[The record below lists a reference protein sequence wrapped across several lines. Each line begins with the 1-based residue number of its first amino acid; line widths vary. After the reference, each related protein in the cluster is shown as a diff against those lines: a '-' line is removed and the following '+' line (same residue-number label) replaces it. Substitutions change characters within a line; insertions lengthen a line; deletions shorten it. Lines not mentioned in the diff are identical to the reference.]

1 MPHVRQH
8 WYCPEAQ
15 PRRIISRQG
24 VRFYRPMGEVKTLYY
39 RKDGRWIRAGLLCL
53 NCLLFVPDPKFTL
66 PTPTFPGNR
75 KNSNIVDDGKK
86 D

>member
-1 MPHVRQH
+1 
-8 WYCPEAQ
+8 
-15 PRRIISRQG
+15 
-24 VRFYRPMGEVKTLYY
+24 MGEVKTLYY

>member
-39 RKDGRWIRAGLLCL
+39 RKGGCWARAGLLCL
-53 NCLLFVPDPKFTL
+53 NCLLFIPDPSFTP
-66 PTPTFPGNR
+66 PTPTFPRNKR
-75 KNSNIVDDGKK
+75 IVNKVNDGKK

>member
-24 VRFYRPMGEVKTLYY
+24 VRFYPPMGEVKTLYY
-39 RKDGRWIRAGLLCL
+39 RKGGRWIRAGLLCL
-53 NCLLFVPDPKFTL
+53 NGLLFIPAPKFIR
-66 PTPTFPGNR
+66 PTPTFPCNR
-75 KNSNIVDDGKK
+75 KVLDIIDDGKK